1 MDPFHALS
9 EDNHAQIRKYLRF
22 FRQKKEA
29 CLRAVRREFDDA
41 RQERLVEPM
50 LSRQEAIELID
61 FLDNAIHVQVKR
73 EASLKL
79 CGIK

>member
-1 MDPFHALS
+1 MDPFHALT

-41 RQERLVEPM
+41 RQDRLGEPM
-50 LSRQEAIELID
+50 LSREEVMELID
-61 FLDNAIHVQVKR
+61 FLDNAVHVQVRHHSSRK
-73 EASLKL
+73 S
-79 CGIK
+79 